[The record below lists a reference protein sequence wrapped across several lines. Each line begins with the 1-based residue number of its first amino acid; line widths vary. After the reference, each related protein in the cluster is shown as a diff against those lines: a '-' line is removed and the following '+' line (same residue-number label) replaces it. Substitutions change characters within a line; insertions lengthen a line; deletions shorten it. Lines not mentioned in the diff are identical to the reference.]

1 MTTTT
6 PRRITAQSG
15 PARLDQYLAGLDL
28 GLTRSRLQ
36 QLIADGD
43 VLVNGAAVKPSHR
56 IRPGDRIQLSPP
68 PPQPAAAI
76 PQDIPLTVIY
86 QDAHLIVIDKPPGLP
101 AHPGPG
107 HPDGTLVNGLLA
119 LCPDLQGIGG
129 RIRPGIVHRLDK
141 DTSGLIIAA
150 KTETAHHHLSQQIKN
165 RAIKKGYL
173 ALVQG
178 APSPP
183 SGIIDVPIARDPRRR
198 TRMAVTPNG
207 RPSRTEY
214 RTLQH
219 ITPHPSKRPTP
230 TPETHNPPPP
240 TSPKHPHPGTHKRRP
255 NPTGTPTA
263 HRPHPPSP
271 RTPSLA
277 RPPHNRRH
285 PIRQTRPPPPPPI
298 PPRPP
303 PSLHPPP
310 NPPTPTIQLP
320 PTPRPTIRPT
330 IAPHPNRKAT
340 VHHFTKPLSPRPL
353 VPYFTT
359 NPAG

>member
-1 MTTTT
+1 MTNP

-15 PARLDQYLAGLDL
+15 PARLDQYLAALDL

-43 VLVNGAAVKPSHR
+43 VLVNGATVKPSHR

-119 LCPDLQGIGG
+119 LCPDIQGIGG

-150 KTETAHHHLSQQIKN
+150 KTEPAHHHLSQQIKN

-183 SGIIDVPIARDPRRR
+183 AGAIDVPIARDPRRR
-198 TRMAVTPNG
+198 TRMTVTPNG

-214 RTLQH
+214 RTLQRTNAAQTLLELQLH
-219 ITPHPSKRPTP
+219 TGRTHQARVHLAWLGHPIIGDTLYGKPAPNLPRQFLHAHHLTF
-230 TPETHNPPPP
+230 T
-240 TSPKHPHPGTHKRRP
+240 HPHTHQP
-255 NPTGTPTA
+255 LQFN
-263 HRPHPPSP
+263 SP
-271 RTPSLA
+271 
-277 RPPHNRRH
+277 
-285 PIRQTRPPPPPPI
+285 
-298 PPRPP
+298 
-303 PSLHPPP
+303 
-310 NPPTPTIQLP
+310 LP
-320 PTPRPTIRPT
+320 PDLQS
-330 IAPHPNRKAT
+330 A
-340 VHHFTKPLSPRPL
+340 LQ
-353 VPYFTT
+353 
-359 NPAG
+359 

>member
-1 MTTTT
+1 MTTN
-6 PRRITAQSG
+6 PARRITAQTG

-68 PPQPAAAI
+68 PPRPAAAI

-86 QDAHLIVIDKPPGLP
+86 QDAHLIVIDKPSGLP

-119 LCPDLQGIGG
+119 LCPDIQGIGG

-150 KTETAHHHLSQQIKN
+150 KTETAHHHLSQQIKD

-183 SGIIDVPIARDPRRR
+183 AGAIDVPIARDPRRR

-214 RTLQH
+214 RTLQR
-219 ITPHPSKRPTP
+219 IPPHPSKRT
-230 TPETHNPPPP
+230 T
-240 TSPKHPHPGTHKRRP
+240 PHPLHRP
-255 NPTGTPTA
+255 NPPAPQRTNTHTPERTNAAQTLLELQLHTG
-263 HRPHPPSP
+263 
-271 RTPSLA
+271 RTHQARVHLA
-277 RPPHNRRH
+277 WLGH
-285 PIRQTRPPPPPPI
+285 PIIGDTLYGKPAPNLPRQF
-298 PPRPP
+298 
-303 PSLHPPP
+303 LHAHHLTFTHPQTNQPLQLNSP
-310 NPPTPTIQLP
+310 LP
-320 PTPRPTIRPT
+320 PDLQS
-330 IAPHPNRKAT
+330 A
-340 VHHFTKPLSPRPL
+340 LQ
-353 VPYFTT
+353 
-359 NPAG
+359 

>member
-1 MTTTT
+1 MTT
-6 PRRITAQSG
+6 PARRITAQTG

-43 VLVNGAAVKPSHR
+43 ILVNGAAVKPSHR
-56 IRPGDRIQLSPP
+56 IRPGDRIQLSSP

-119 LCPDLQGIGG
+119 LCPDIQGIGG

-150 KTETAHHHLSQQIKN
+150 KTETAHHHLSQQIKD

-178 APSPP
+178 APSPS

-219 ITPHPSKRPTP
+219 ITPPTSKRTTPHLLHRPTP
-230 TPETHNPPPP
+230 PTLERTNTPTPQRTNAAQTLLELQLHTGRTHQARVHLAWLGHPIIADTLYGKPAPNLPRQFLHAHHLAF
-240 TSPKHPHPGTHKRRP
+240 THPHTNQPLQF
-255 NPTGTPTA
+255 N
-263 HRPHPPSP
+263 SP
-271 RTPSLA
+271 
-277 RPPHNRRH
+277 
-285 PIRQTRPPPPPPI
+285 
-298 PPRPP
+298 
-303 PSLHPPP
+303 
-310 NPPTPTIQLP
+310 LP
-320 PTPRPTIRPT
+320 PDLQS
-330 IAPHPNRKAT
+330 A
-340 VHHFTKPLSPRPL
+340 LQ
-353 VPYFTT
+353 
-359 NPAG
+359 